1 MDDLPKYTEESLPVA
16 SEGTF
21 WNSQDDAKLWY
32 HYRNGDIDPYNNNRE
47 YLLEKTQQYF
57 PAKCQRAETAI
68 RRLRDKN
75 KRRKLE
81 LSVAGARRG
90 KWLIVV
96 LFVYIV
102 CNVSS
107 LMILFRESR

>member
-1 MDDLPKYTEESLPVA
+1 MDDLLHDAEEGRLVA
-16 SEGTF
+16 SEGNF

-47 YLLEKTQQYF
+47 YLLQKTQQYF
-57 PAKCQRAETAI
+57 PTKSHRPETAI

-81 LSVAGARRG
+81 LSVTGARQNFG

-96 LFVYIV
+96 LCV
-102 CNVSS
+102 CRQY
-107 LMILFRESR
+107 LTFIDELI

>member
-1 MDDLPKYTEESLPVA
+1 MDHLPKYTEESLPIA

-32 HYRNGDIDPYNNNRE
+32 HYRNGNIDPYNNNRE
-47 YLLEKTQQYF
+47 YLLQKTQQYF
-57 PAKCQRAETAI
+57 STKSHRPETAI

-81 LSVAGARRG
+81 LSVTGARQNFG

-96 LFVYIV
+96 LCV
-102 CNVSS
+102 CRQY
-107 LMILFRESR
+107 LTFDELI